1 MYCVLFSNVNLL
13 FFSKFIDFSVIF
25 SNQFQLRNIS
35 NITKNIN
42 NPTRSELIFQLFK
55 VITP

>member
-42 NPTRSELIFQLFK
+42 NPTHSELIFQLFK